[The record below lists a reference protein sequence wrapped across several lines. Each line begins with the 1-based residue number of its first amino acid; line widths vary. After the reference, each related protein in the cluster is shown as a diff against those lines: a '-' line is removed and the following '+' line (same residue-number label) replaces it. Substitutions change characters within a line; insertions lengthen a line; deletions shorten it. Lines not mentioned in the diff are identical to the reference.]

1 MPTIACVTSVTPD
14 LVAVVNDGNG
24 IHITIDQ
31 LAVWPEG
38 VTQQEQ
44 LHNLALIAGKLLNA
58 HDWIVAEQKLFGPA
72 DYDEPDK

>member
-1 MPTIACVTSVTPD
+1 MPTIACVTSVTPE

-38 VTQQEQ
+38 VTQAEQ
-44 LHNLALIAGKLLNA
+44 LHNLAMIAGKLLNA
-58 HDWIVAEQKLFGPA
+58 HDAIAAQQKLFGQVTP
-72 DYDEPDK
+72 

>member
-1 MPTIACVTSVTPD
+1 
-14 LVAVVNDGNG
+14 LVNVVNDGNG

-44 LHNLALIAGKLLNA
+44 LQNLAHIAGKLLNA
-58 HDWIVAEQKLFGPA
+58 HDAIAAQQRLFGQVQA
-72 DYDEPDK
+72 